1 LLEGA
6 IVILS
11 LKRAL
16 GAVAVGAFLAAA
28 PVALPVSEAAAQVA
42 RPYDTAQ
49 LNEDVRIA
57 ADSGRENYV
66 KANMA
71 AARARFGGPGTLSF
85 VGSGGDR
92 YDGEGYNGDIR
103 NGLGVN
109 SWNDGEHHGGPY
121 RGQGDRDIRVGTGV
135 YVFADG
141 RRYEGTFDQNAF
153 SGYGVMWNPDGT
165 VQASGIWRD
174 NQLDTP
180 LSR

>member
-1 LLEGA
+1 M
-6 IVILS
+6 ILS

-16 GAVAVGAFLAAA
+16 GAAAVGAFLAAS
-28 PVALPVSEAAAQVA
+28 PVALPGSAGEAAAQVT
-42 RPYDTAQ
+42 RPYDTTQ

-103 NGLGVN
+103 NGYGVN
-109 SWNDGEHHGGPY
+109 SWSDGEHHGGPY
-121 RGQGDRDIRVGTGV
+121 QGLGDRDIRVGTGV

-141 RRYEGTFDQNAF
+141 RRYEGAFEQNAF

-165 VQASGIWRD
+165 VQSAGIWRE
-174 NQLDTP
+174 NQLVTP
-180 LSR
+180 LNR

>member
-1 LLEGA
+1 MITA
-6 IVILS
+6 

-16 GAVAVGAFLAAA
+16 GAVTIGAFLVAA
-28 PVALPVSEAAAQVA
+28 PALAPGAISEAAAQQVA
-42 RPYDTAQ
+42 RPFDVAQ
-49 LNEDVRIA
+49 LHQEVRIA
-57 ADSGRENYV
+57 AESGRENYV

-103 NGLGVN
+103 NGFGVN

-121 RGQGDRDIRVGTGV
+121 QGQGDHDVRVGAGV

-141 RRYEGTFDQNAF
+141 RRYEGQFSQNAF

-165 VQASGIWRD
+165 VQSAGIWRE
-174 NQLDTP
+174 NQLQTP